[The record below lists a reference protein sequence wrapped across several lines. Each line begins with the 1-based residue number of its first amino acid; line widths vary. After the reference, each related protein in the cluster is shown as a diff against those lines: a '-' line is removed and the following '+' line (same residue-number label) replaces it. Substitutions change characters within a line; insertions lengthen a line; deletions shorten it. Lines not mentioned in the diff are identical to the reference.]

1 MVSRSICIN
10 SINTGGDVMK
20 LDVVRFQMGADATN
34 GLVFI
39 DGKFE
44 CYSLEDEYR
53 EVKVMHET
61 CIPEGEYDI
70 IYRKVGGFHTKYSA
84 RYGAEHKGMLWL
96 QDVPGFTYI
105 LIHSGNTDQ
114 HTSGCLIVGETQ
126 TDLDRTKDG
135 FIGNSGDAY
144 KKLYKKVS
152 SALDKGEKVTIKY
165 SNIADVLSS
174 GNISASNKAG
184 DEYISGKKVFEKITD
199 LELKVSEVNGKL
211 IQMLAESKNKYIR

>member
-1 MVSRSICIN
+1 
-10 SINTGGDVMK
+10 MK
-20 LDVVRFQMGADATN
+20 LDVIRFQMGADATN
-34 GLVFI
+34 GLLFI
-39 DGKFE
+39 DGVFE
-44 CYSLEDEYR
+44 CYTLEDEYR
-53 EVKVMHET
+53 DVKVMHET

-70 IYRKVGGFHTKYSA
+70 IYRTVGGFHTKYSA
-84 RYGAEHKGMLWL
+84 RYGSAHKGMLWL

-165 SNIADVLSS
+165 QNVKDVLSS
-174 GNISASNKAG
+174 KNNSVSNKAP
-184 DEYISGKKVFEKITD
+184 DDYISGKKVFEKIND
-199 LELKVSEVNGKL
+199 LELKVSEVNGKM
-211 IQMLAESKNKYIR
+211 IQLLAESKNKYIR